1 MGLLKMMGIGPW
13 GGGSGGSGGSG
24 GGGGGG
30 GPWGRPSGGGGNGG
44 GGGGGGGFGSRPPDF
59 EDLLKRGQDR
69 MKGMIPGGLGG
80 GKMAVLLVVAGAAIW
95 LASGFYRVQPDQQ
108 GVVFR
113 FGKFTGI
120 TQPGLNWH
128 IPSPIETVTIPSVT
142 RENRVQVGVRSGAEG
157 RQAPRD
163 VLEERQM
170 LTGDENIVDIG
181 FEVFWRI
188 RDVEQLLFNVAN
200 PESLVKI
207 VAESAI
213 REVVGR
219 TVIQQAMTEGRG
231 KIETDT
237 QLLMQQ
243 LLDSYTAGI
252 SIQRVQ
258 LLAVDPPPPVVEAFN
273 EVQRARADRER
284 SRNIAEAYR
293 NDIIPRARG
302 DSEKL
307 LQEAQAY
314 REEVVNRATG
324 DSRRFLSV
332 YEAYK
337 ASPDVT
343 TQRLYLETM
352 EQVFKGVNKVL
363 VDPGDKG
370 QGITPYL
377 PLPQVRGRAT
387 SAPGAP

>member
-1 MGLLKMMGIGPW
+1 MLLQNNLGGGPW
-13 GGGSGGSGGSG
+13 GGGNGGS
-24 GGGGGG
+24 GGGG
-30 GPWGRPSGGGGNGG
+30 GPWGRPSGGGD
-44 GGGGGGGFGSRPPDF
+44 GGGGGFGSRPPDL
-59 EDLLKRGQDR
+59 EDLFKRGQDR
-69 MKGMIPGGLGG
+69 MKGMMPGGMGAG
-80 GKMAVLLVVAGAAIW
+80 RIAFLLALLGAAVW
-95 LASGFYRVQPDQQ
+95 LASGFYRVQPDQL

-113 FGKFTGI
+113 FGKFIGSTE
-120 TQPGLNWH
+120 PGLNWH
-128 IPSPIETVTIPSVT
+128 IPGPIESVTITSVT
-142 RENRVQVGVRSGAEG
+142 RENRVQVGLRSGAEG
-157 RQAPRD
+157 RQASRD

-188 RDVEQLLFNVAN
+188 RDVEQMLFNVAN
-200 PESLVKI
+200 PEALVKI

-231 KIETDT
+231 KIEVDT
-237 QLLMQQ
+237 QALMQQ

-324 DSRRFLSV
+324 DARRFLSV

-363 VDPGDKG
+363 IDQGEKG
-370 QGITPYL
+370 QAVAPYL
-377 PLPQVRGRAT
+377 PLPQLRGRSGAAPT
-387 SAPGAP
+387 TPGAP

>member
-1 MGLLKMMGIGPW
+1 MLLQNNLGGGPW
-13 GGGSGGSGGSG
+13 GGGNGGS
-24 GGGGGG
+24 GGGG
-30 GPWGRPSGGGGNGG
+30 GPWGRPSGGGG
-44 GGGGGGGFGSRPPDF
+44 GGGGFGSKPPDL
-59 EDLLKRGQDR
+59 EDLFKRGQDR
-69 MKGMIPGGLGG
+69 MKGMMPGGLSGG
-80 GKMAVLLVVAGAAIW
+80 RVAILLALLGVTIW
-95 LASGFYRVQPDQQ
+95 LASGFYRVQPDQL

-113 FGKFTGI
+113 FGKFIGT
-120 TQPGLNWH
+120 TEPGLNWH
-128 IPSPIETVTIPSVT
+128 VPNPIESVTIPSVT
-142 RENRVQVGVRSGAEG
+142 RENRVQVGLRTGAEG
-157 RQAPRD
+157 RQAPRE

-188 RDVEQLLFNVAN
+188 RDVEQLLFNVAA
-200 PESLVKI
+200 PDALVKI

-231 KIETDT
+231 RIETDT
-237 QLLMQQ
+237 QVLMQQ

-332 YEAYK
+332 YEAFK
-337 ASPDVT
+337 ANPDVT
-343 TQRLYLETM
+343 TQRIYLETM
-352 EQVFKGVNKVL
+352 EQVLKGVNKVMI
-363 VDPGDKG
+363 DPGERG
-370 QGITPYL
+370 QGVAPYL
-377 PLPQVRGRAT
+377 PLPQLRNRANPAPA
-387 SAPGAP
+387 APGAP

>member
-1 MGLLKMMGIGPW
+1 MMLLQNNLGGGPW
-13 GGGSGGSGGSG
+13 GGGNGGSGGS
-24 GGGGGG
+24 GGGG
-30 GPWGRPSGGGGNGG
+30 GPWGRPSGGGG

-59 EDLLKRGQDR
+59 EDLFKRGQDR
-69 MKGMIPGGLGG
+69 MKGMLPGGMGAG
-80 GKMAVLLVVAGAAIW
+80 RIALLLALAGVTIW
-95 LASGFYRVQPDQQ
+95 LASGFYRVQPDQL

-113 FGKFTGI
+113 FGKFTG
-120 TQPGLNWH
+120 TTEPGLNWH
-128 IPSPIETVTIPSVT
+128 IPGPIESVTIPSVT
-142 RENRVQVGVRSGAEG
+142 RENRVQVGLRTGAEG

-188 RDVEQLLFNVAN
+188 RDVEQILFNVTQPDA
-200 PESLVKI
+200 LVKI

-231 KIETDT
+231 KIEVDT
-237 QLLMQQ
+237 QALMQQ

-352 EQVFKGVNKVL
+352 EQVLKGVSKV
-363 VDPGDKG
+363 VIDQGEKGPGV
-370 QGITPYL
+370 QPYL
-377 PLPQVRGRAT
+377 PLPQIRSRAT
-387 SAPGAP
+387 TAPATPGAP

>member
-1 MGLLKMMGIGPW
+1 
-13 GGGSGGSGGSG
+13 
-24 GGGGGG
+24 
-30 GPWGRPSGGGGNGG
+30 
-44 GGGGGGGFGSRPPDF
+44 
-59 EDLLKRGQDR
+59 
-69 MKGMIPGGLGG
+69 
-80 GKMAVLLVVAGAAIW
+80 VA
-95 LASGFYRVQPDQQ
+95 
-108 GVVFR
+108 
-113 FGKFTGI
+113 
-120 TQPGLNWH
+120 
-128 IPSPIETVTIPSVT
+128 
-142 RENRVQVGVRSGAEG
+142 
-157 RQAPRD
+157 AP
-163 VLEERQM
+163 E
-170 LTGDENIVDIG
+170 
-181 FEVFWRI
+181 
-188 RDVEQLLFNVAN
+188 A
-200 PESLVKI
+200 LVKI

-231 KIETDT
+231 KIELDT
-237 QLLMQQ
+237 LTLMQQ

-363 VDPGDKG
+363 VDPGEKG
-370 QGITPYL
+370 QGVSPYL
-377 PLPQVRGRAT
+377 PLPQLRTRAP
-387 SAPGAP
+387 SAPGAQ

>member
-1 MGLLKMMGIGPW
+1 
-13 GGGSGGSGGSG
+13 
-24 GGGGGG
+24 
-30 GPWGRPSGGGGNGG
+30 
-44 GGGGGGGFGSRPPDF
+44 
-59 EDLLKRGQDR
+59 
-69 MKGMIPGGLGG
+69 MKGMIPGGMGVG
-80 GKMAVLLVVAGAAIW
+80 RVALLVALAGVTIW
-95 LASGFYRVQPDQQ
+95 LASGFYRVQPDQL

-120 TQPGLNWH
+120 AQPGLNWH
-128 IPSPIETVTIPSVT
+128 IPGPIESVNVTSVT
-142 RENRVQVGVRSGAEG
+142 RENRVQVGVRAGAEG

-188 RDVEQLLFNVAN
+188 RDIEQLLFNVAQ
-200 PESLVKI
+200 PDALVKI

-231 KIETDT
+231 KIEVDT
-237 QLLMQQ
+237 QALMQQ

-284 SRNIAEAYR
+284 SRNVAEAYR

-302 DSEKL
+302 DAEKL

-324 DSRRFLSV
+324 DGRRFLSV

-337 ASPDVT
+337 VSPDVT

-352 EQVFKGVNKVL
+352 EQVLKGVSKVII
-363 VDPGDKG
+363 DQGEKTPGV
-370 QGITPYL
+370 QPYL
-377 PLPQVRGRAT
+377 PLPQLRNRAPT
-387 SAPGAP
+387 TPGAP